1 MDRLGELLGLTK
13 LASCPTFHP
22 LVTCY
27 DIAKSWNQSRP
38 FVLMSQLWWIL
49 TQTFPREPDRALK
62 YTKFVVFLSFSR
74 SYLALSSPAALS
86 PKMLSLGNDD
96 HLSSA
101 IAAGG
106 STASIFCK
114 PLPLTQ
120 CSLLSPFLLAS
131 LPPSLQFLMEAIVQ
145 CSWVCFMHVKCCSIE
160 SLFLLSH
167 TSSNLFWS
175 RLADQ
180 RGECEKEVVLCAHRE
195 PPAVLLQVWGH
206 KTAYGRLHHP

>member
-1 MDRLGELLGLTK
+1 MDRLGGLWGLTK
-13 LASCPTFHP
+13 LGSCPTFHP
-22 LVTCY
+22 LVTCC

-38 FVLMSQLWWIL
+38 FVVMSQLWWTL
-49 TQTFPREPDRALK
+49 TQTFPREPDRDLK
-62 YTKFVVFLSFSR
+62 YTNFVVFLSFSC

-145 CSWVCFMHVKCCSIE
+145 CSWVC
-160 SLFLLSH
+160 LSV
-167 TSSNLFWS
+167 
-175 RLADQ
+175 
-180 RGECEKEVVLCAHRE
+180 VVLNLYSFFPTLCPTSFDPGWLIKEGSVRRKWFF
-195 PPAVLLQVWGH
+195 VLTENHQLCYYRSEDTRQPMAGYI
-206 KTAYGRLHHP
+206 TLNR